1 MSEKMFIYLDHAAS
15 TPVAPEVLQAM
26 LPYFSEVYGN
36 PSGLHRQGQACRRAI
51 SQARQE
57 TATLLNCTPREII
70 FTSGGTESDNLA
82 IRGIARRQM
91 LAGKGNHLIT
101 SAIEHSAVSKT
112 IDWLCEYASF
122 TQTKIPVDNYGRVDP
137 AAVVAAIRPET
148 VLISI
153 MAVNNEVGT
162 LQPVAEIGRMAR
174 QHAIPF
180 HTDAVQAVGAINLD
194 TQQLS
199 VDALALSAHKFYGP
213 KGVGLLYLK
222 QGTPFM
228 PHSTGAGHEEGRRP
242 GTENVPGIV
251 GLARALA
258 LAIQNQRQKGA
269 ALARLRDRLIE
280 GVLTTIPGAY
290 LTGHPVER
298 LPNNAS
304 FVFEDCDASAILMHL
319 DMHRIGAASGSA
331 CSTGMPE
338 PSGVLLAMGLDYNLA
353 LGALR
358 LTLGQST
365 TPEAVD
371 YVLEVLPQVIK
382 NVRQAG
388 KQAGQ
393 L

>member
-1 MSEKMFIYLDHAAS
+1 MSEKAFIYLDHAAS

-36 PSGLHRQGQACRRAI
+36 PSGLHRQGQASRRAI

-57 TATLLNCTPREII
+57 AAALLNCDPREII

-82 IRGIARRQM
+82 IRGVARKQM
-91 LAGKGNHLIT
+91 LAGQGNHLIT

-112 IDWLCEYASF
+112 IDSLCEYAGF
-122 TQTKIPVDNYGRVDP
+122 TQTKIPVDACGRVNP
-137 AAVVAAIRPET
+137 ADVATAIRPET

-162 LQPVAEIGRMAR
+162 LQPVAEIGRIAR
-174 QHAIPF
+174 RHAIPF
-180 HTDAVQAVGAINLD
+180 HTDAVQAVGAIDLD
-194 TQQLS
+194 TRHLS
-199 VDALALSAHKFYGP
+199 VDLLALSAHKFYGP

-228 PHSTGAGHEEGRRP
+228 PHSTGAGHEAGRRP

-251 GLARALA
+251 GLAKALT
-258 LAIQNQRQKGA
+258 LATQDQSLKSA
-269 ALARLRDRLIE
+269 TLARLRDQLIE
-280 GVLTTIPGAY
+280 GALKSISGAY

-304 FVFEDCDASAILMHL
+304 FVFEGCDASAILMHL

-371 YVLEVLPQVIK
+371 YVLEVLPQVIER
-382 NVRQAG
+382 VRQNG
-388 KQAGQ
+388 K
-393 L
+393 

>member
-1 MSEKMFIYLDHAAS
+1 MSEKPFVYLDHAAS

-36 PSGLHRQGQACRRAI
+36 PSGLHRQGQAGRRAI
-51 SQARQE
+51 WQARQDV
-57 TATLLNCTPREII
+57 ATVLNCTPREII

-82 IRGIARRQM
+82 IRGIARRQK

-101 SAIEHSAVSKT
+101 SAVEHSAVSKT
-112 IDWLCEYASF
+112 INSLCEQDGF
-122 TQTKIPVDNYGRVDP
+122 EQTQVPVDRYGQVNP
-137 AAVVAAIRPET
+137 ADVASAIRPDT

-162 LQPVAEIGRMAR
+162 IQPVAEIGRIAR
-174 QHAIPF
+174 ARAIPF
-180 HTDAVQAVGAINLD
+180 HTDAVQAVGAIDLN
-194 TQQLS
+194 TQQLP

-213 KGVGLLYLK
+213 KGVGLLYLR

-251 GLARALA
+251 GLATALA
-258 LAIQNQRQKGA
+258 LAAQNRQEKGA

-280 GVLTTIPGAY
+280 GVLNAIPGAY
-290 LTGHPVER
+290 LTGHPIER
-298 LPNNAS
+298 LSNHAS

-338 PSGVLLAMGLDYNLA
+338 PSGVLLAMGEDYHLA

-365 TPEAVD
+365 TAKDID

-382 NVRQAG
+382 TVRSNS
-388 KQAGQ
+388 K
-393 L
+393 